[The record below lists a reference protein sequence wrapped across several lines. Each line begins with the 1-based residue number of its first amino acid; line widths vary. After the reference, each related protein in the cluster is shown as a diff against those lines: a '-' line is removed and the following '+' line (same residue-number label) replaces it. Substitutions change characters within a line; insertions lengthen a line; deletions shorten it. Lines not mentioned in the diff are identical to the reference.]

1 MQKIIVKLLITRSC
15 NRFQKNFYNME
26 SNFNDKI
33 IIKNLVVRIIIGVDS
48 WERVKR
54 QPVTIN
60 AVIRIN
66 VSQAGETDHLS
77 HTVNYGSVCKTIT
90 QHAEESTYKSL
101 EALADGLAKICIKE
115 YKVPQITIRVEKPR
129 ALLHATSAGVEI
141 TRTKED
147 YGPIEKDPDALP
159 ASINNHHDIIFVK
172 DLKVS
177 TIIGVNPWEREE
189 KQIVILNLT
198 TYPSFP
204 VSALQKDHVT
214 KPHNYRTIVRTIIKH
229 VEQSKYKTVEAF
241 ATAVARIA
249 IIECHVNKIT
259 IHVEKPSA
267 LMFAESAGIEITRSK
282 HDFENEI
289 RVITHPYLNP
299 LDDKDHQA
307 TSLVVK
313 QDSNISDE
321 LKHFAFIALGSN
333 MGDTIVNINEA
344 LIQIEKNHGC
354 KILDTSF
361 LYETSPMYITD
372 QPKFLNAACRVAT
385 SLDPEALLKKLQ
397 EVEYNM
403 GRFEKSYVK
412 YEFVLRPLCDIGKK
426 VEHPKLYKTCGQLLS
441 QLLNSQSYNSDNVI
455 NKILPIRKST
465 WTWNTKTFIM
475 GIINVTPDSF
485 SDGGLFTSVDDAV
498 NHAEKL
504 VAEGADIID
513 IGGVSTRPN
522 ADDVSVEEE
531 ISRVIPVIK
540 AIRSKKG
547 MDNDIIISIDTFRAE
562 VAKKAIEAGADF
574 INDISGGKLDPNM
587 YQVMAE
593 ANVPVCLQHMRGDPK
608 TMQKLTQYDNVISD
622 ISNELYERVQHA
634 MESGVKRWNIIIDPG
649 FGFAKNYEQNF
660 EILRKLK
667 EFNGENG
674 PFEGFPCLVGPSRK
688 NFIGLATNQPIANKR
703 GYGTAAACAASIS
716 GGANVL
722 RVHDVKE
729 MADVALDF
737 QNNNEKNV
745 IKITLNRPKR
755 GNSLNLP
762 MVLELIE
769 IFEWLENQSLIRVV
783 ILTGSG
789 GFFCTGMALE
799 TALTNSLKYYNDD
812 IRVEYLELL
821 EKEFN
826 DGQKLYKTIKNCKK
840 PIISLI
846 NGPALGG
853 GIGLVFVTDIRIAI
867 KDTFFKF
874 SEVKYGLMPSI
885 ISQFIVPELGPFKS
899 KQYFITG
906 ETIRVDQA
914 LKDNFISDV
923 AVDSKELDE
932 KCNYYI
938 EKLIESAPKSI
949 GKIKDLVKFITS
961 KNNLKGEAGEV
972 KEELIIKDYFVN
984 MMISDEAKVG
994 LTAYKNK
1001 EKPNWNNHIL
1011 SKL

>member
-403 GRFEKSYVK
+403 GRFEKSY
-412 YEFVLRPLCDIGKK
+412 
-426 VEHPKLYKTCGQLLS
+426 
-441 QLLNSQSYNSDNVI
+441 
-455 NKILPIRKST
+455 
-465 WTWNTKTFIM
+465 
-475 GIINVTPDSF
+475 
-485 SDGGLFTSVDDAV
+485 
-498 NHAEKL
+498 
-504 VAEGADIID
+504 
-513 IGGVSTRPN
+513 
-522 ADDVSVEEE
+522 
-531 ISRVIPVIK
+531 
-540 AIRSKKG
+540 
-547 MDNDIIISIDTFRAE
+547 
-562 VAKKAIEAGADF
+562 
-574 INDISGGKLDPNM
+574 
-587 YQVMAE
+587 
-593 ANVPVCLQHMRGDPK
+593 
-608 TMQKLTQYDNVISD
+608 
-622 ISNELYERVQHA
+622 
-634 MESGVKRWNIIIDPG
+634 
-649 FGFAKNYEQNF
+649 
-660 EILRKLK
+660 
-667 EFNGENG
+667 
-674 PFEGFPCLVGPSRK
+674 
-688 NFIGLATNQPIANKR
+688 
-703 GYGTAAACAASIS
+703 
-716 GGANVL
+716 
-722 RVHDVKE
+722 
-729 MADVALDF
+729 
-737 QNNNEKNV
+737 
-745 IKITLNRPKR
+745 
-755 GNSLNLP
+755 
-762 MVLELIE
+762 
-769 IFEWLENQSLIRVV
+769 
-783 ILTGSG
+783 
-789 GFFCTGMALE
+789 
-799 TALTNSLKYYNDD
+799 
-812 IRVEYLELL
+812 
-821 EKEFN
+821 
-826 DGQKLYKTIKNCKK
+826 
-840 PIISLI
+840 
-846 NGPALGG
+846 
-853 GIGLVFVTDIRIAI
+853 
-867 KDTFFKF
+867 
-874 SEVKYGLMPSI
+874 
-885 ISQFIVPELGPFKS
+885 
-899 KQYFITG
+899 
-906 ETIRVDQA
+906 
-914 LKDNFISDV
+914 
-923 AVDSKELDE
+923 
-932 KCNYYI
+932 
-938 EKLIESAPKSI
+938 
-949 GKIKDLVKFITS
+949 
-961 KNNLKGEAGEV
+961 
-972 KEELIIKDYFVN
+972 
-984 MMISDEAKVG
+984 
-994 LTAYKNK
+994 
-1001 EKPNWNNHIL
+1001 
-1011 SKL
+1011 